1 MFLRTSSV
9 IAALLVPLVFAT
21 PYPELR
27 ARSVQVCCL
36 PNTSTS
42 GPWYDRVVE
51 ELETNHY
58 TVPPGPPSLNL
69 VSAIPIP
76 GTHVFTGI
84 DGVMT
89 CVHSTTGFDPFM
101 CDDLRGIPGPI
112 VIYCG
117 INCVETK

>member
-58 TVPPGPPSLNL
+58 TVPPRASITEPCFGYTNP
-69 VSAIPIP
+69 
-76 GTHVFTGI
+76 
-84 DGVMT
+84 
-89 CVHSTTGFDPFM
+89 CTTGFDPFM